1 LEKKMSDPDISVIVT
16 AHNEGVIL
24 GATLNSAVEAVAAA
38 RDAGLNCQ
46 LLLGFDDASPTTKAI
61 AEHPSFNDFSV
72 HELALCDP
80 YLTRNEMAEK
90 ASGKLIAFLD
100 GDDLVSENWLTRGV
114 ELQQK
119 SVSERHVTVIHPE
132 MNVIFDRQT
141 GAFAKIEQLDPL
153 FLPEVFYFEN
163 YYDLMAIAPRS
174 LYLEHPFC
182 QRDIELGYGFQ
193 DWQWN
198 LETMAAGVLHLTA
211 ANTIVFKR
219 RRPDSISEIN
229 RSQRAVVYFVKDAL
243 RIDRVRGLGR
253 RDPG

>member
-1 LEKKMSDPDISVIVT
+1 MSDTDISVIVT
-16 AHNEGVIL
+16 AHDEGVIL
-24 GATLNSAVEAVAAA
+24 GATLNSALEAVAAA
-38 RDAGLNCQ
+38 TKAGINCE

-61 AEHPSFNDFSV
+61 AEHPSFDDFSI

-80 YLTRNEMAEK
+80 YLTRNAMVEK
-90 ASGKLIAFLD
+90 VAGKWVAFLD
-100 GDDLVSENWLTRGV
+100 GDDLISENWLTRGV
-114 ELQQK
+114 ELQQDAE
-119 SVSERHVTVIHPE
+119 SEPRVTVIHPE

-174 LYLEHPFC
+174 LYLEQPFC
-182 QRDIELGYGFQ
+182 QRNIDLGYGFQ

-198 LETMAAGVLHLTA
+198 LETMAAGVHHRTA
-211 ANTIVFKR
+211 PDTIVFKR

-229 RSQRAVVYFVKDAL
+229 RAKRAIVYFVKDAL

-253 RDPG
+253 LDED